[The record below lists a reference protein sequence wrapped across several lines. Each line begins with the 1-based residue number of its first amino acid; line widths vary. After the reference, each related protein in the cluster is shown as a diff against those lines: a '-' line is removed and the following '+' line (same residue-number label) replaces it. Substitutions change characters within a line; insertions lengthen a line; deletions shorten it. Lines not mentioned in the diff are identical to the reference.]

1 MKNMKRFFVAII
13 LVVISSA
20 LLTSCARSVT
30 PGEAASHHYSRCRDM
45 R

>member
-1 MKNMKRFFVAII
+1 MKRLFVA
-13 LVVISSA
+13 LV
-20 LLTSCARSVT
+20 LLVLCSTLLYSCARSVT

>member
-1 MKNMKRFFVAII
+1 MKRT
-13 LVVISSA
+13 LVV
-20 LLTSCARSVT
+20 LLVVFSTCLFSCSRSVT